1 MQCHRARRV
10 IFLALAAWSLAI
22 PGALAAPASNQLEE
36 LTWTEVR
43 DRIAAGSTT
52 ILVPIGGTEQ
62 NGPYMT
68 IGKHNVRARFFANAI
83 AARLGNALVAP
94 VIAYVPEGEIHPPA
108 AHMRFA
114 GTISIPEPAF
124 EAMLES
130 TARSFKQHGFRDVVF
145 LGDHGGYQK
154 NMQHVAQRLAREWA
168 RDPACRVHAYT
179 GFYEATQ
186 GPFIAA
192 LKSRGFGDAEIGTHA
207 GLADTAL
214 ALAAD
219 PALVHAGALAQAPK
233 PGPADGVLGDP
244 RRATR
249 ALGELGAAQIITT
262 SAAGIAQLTRKPR

>member
-1 MQCHRARRV
+1 MQCLRV
-10 IFLALAAWSLAI
+10 LRIAFLALAACALTA
-22 PGALAAPASNQLEE
+22 PGACAAPASNQLEE

-62 NGPYMT
+62 NGPYMA

-94 VIAYVPEGEIHPPA
+94 VIAYVPEGSIHPPA

-114 GTISIPEPAF
+114 GTISISESAF

-154 NMQHVAQRLAREWA
+154 NMQHVAERLAG
-168 RDPACRVHAYT
+168 DPSFRVHAYT
-179 GFYEATQ
+179 AFYQATQ
-186 GPFIAA
+186 GPYIAA
-192 LKSRGFGDAEIGTHA
+192 LKRLGYSDADIGTHA
-207 GLADTAL
+207 GLADTSL

-219 PALVHAGALAQAPK
+219 PALVRAGALADAPK
-233 PGPADGVLGDP
+233 PGPADGVQGDP
-244 RRATR
+244 RKASR
-249 ALGELGAAQIITT
+249 ALGELGAAQIIQT
-262 SAAGIAQLTRKPR
+262 SAAGIAQLTRKAR

>member
-1 MQCHRARRV
+1 MPFYRAVRI
-10 IFLALAAWSLAI
+10 IFVVLAACWLAA
-22 PGALAAPASNQLEE
+22 PGALAAPGSNQLEE

-43 DRIAAGSTT
+43 DRLASGTTT

-62 NGPYMT
+62 NGPYMA
-68 IGKHNVRARFFANAI
+68 IGKHNVRAKYFASAI

-94 VIAYVPEGEIHPPA
+94 VIAYVPEGSIHPPA

-114 GTISIPEPAF
+114 GTISISDAAF
-124 EAMLES
+124 EAMLEA

-154 NMQHVAQRLAREWA
+154 NMQHVAERLGREWA

-179 GFYEATQ
+179 AFYEATQ

-192 LKSRGFGDAEIGTHA
+192 LKSRGFGEAEIGTHA

-214 ALAAD
+214 ALAVD
-219 PALVHAGALAQAPK
+219 PALVRAGQLAHASK

-249 ALGELGAAQIITT
+249 ALGEMGAAQIIQT
-262 SAAGIAQLTRKPR
+262 SAAGIAQLTHKPR